1 MVTVALGIH
10 FLRNDTII
18 DLMSFVIG
26 LITTGL
32 MGLLFLA
39 IVTVRTSSRSGI
51 VGRLG
56 AVLIVII
63 WVFMSSES
71 GGNLFPLLSSF
82 VPSRFWIGVIPN
94 IFLVLIACT
103 MSYFSPKQPSN
114 DDLADLTLWSIRK
127 ST

>member
-39 IVTVRTSSRSGI
+39 FVTVRTSSRSAI
-51 VGRLG
+51 VGTVG
-56 AVLIVII
+56 AVLMVII
-63 WVFMSSES
+63 WVFLSSETI
-71 GGNLFPLLSSF
+71 NYA
-82 VPSRFWIGVIPN
+82 RCN
-94 IFLVLIACT
+94 C
-103 MSYFSPKQPSN
+103 
-114 DDLADLTLWSIRK
+114 
-127 ST
+127 